1 MSSVS
6 EPDSHN
12 GAGNCLYLKDIKGY
26 KSWASKGYLN
36 LRGDALWDVVIH
48 SVDSLVADYRS
59 TPRFANRRNEL
70 ACKFLANALS
80 EEQMGHCEHLDSA
93 KDIWDTLKGIHS
105 LGQSSRTMDLLSV
118 LMQPYT
124 GDIIPFK
131 DIVNTVKIAMIDFK
145 NLSMLVR
152 SLPDQYDS
160 IVGNLASDVDVHMD
174 WNAFYPTM
182 NVELADFVARISTT
196 APKDYFK
203 SYCSRCKVHG
213 HERGWRLCPSRNDN
227 ANVSAPPS
235 DSNSNSNVAAI
246 GVDKTALMTYT
257 FPYSKAMPVFPWIID
272 SGAKVHCVGD
282 KSVISDFISEPL
294 GISVADQSRVN
305 SPGHG
310 SVTFLTS
317 YGCRITLKKVYYM
330 PGAQCGFISIDR
342 LLESMTYV
350 VGPQSNLIF
359 SIRGKSILRSRPG
372 RGFIMVAA
380 PVQPVLSSS
389 PPLMVAANRL
399 TGTCTLMEAHR
410 KLGHQSPAAIVLA
423 VKSGAITGFI
433 LKDEKSTKAP
443 HPLYRVFIDLGFVEH
458 SNHHGDIIYLTIV
471 DQHSTAKGTIVL
483 KDKSAETIIGAWT
496 FQAEAERQTGHK
508 IKRVR
513 SDNGCEFDSS
523 LIRGLF
529 EKQVIIVELTAPY
542 APEVNGQVERLNG
555 SLMGL
560 VQSMLLDSGLPM
572 RFCRML
578 SPLQLI
584 KVLLGKKPILTHL
597 QPFGSTVFVHVSKER
612 RTMLSP
618 RSIQGVYVSRHVSFV
633 DTSPRAPSVVT
644 STQDRVDAPIPVFDP
659 RPPPPEMLP
668 VTPVSPVMTPPIGAD
683 QPGGDLDV
691 VPPMDE
697 EDEDHDR
704 PRDFHD
710 AEESLDGEAEV
721 ALAPSESYAIVRTG
735 PNPGQ
740 FENVDYS
747 NILPAG
753 SRRQPQP
760 PNKILPI
767 ITAIL
772 VNVLDTPPL
781 FHDNLLYDAYCAT
794 VFAEED
800 IEIPK
805 LRLESDLAMV
815 AELRQFD
822 HHGVFQEV
830 TWHEGIW
837 VLGTIW
843 VYNIKCNA
851 NGKSIHFKAR
861 LVAQGFAQ
869 RPGIDYHDTYAPV
882 ARSSTILFLIA
893 LAAAQGLHLEQFDFD
908 CAFLNGKMSKDIYVQ
923 YPKGWNTKGGYKATT
938 ASSWVK
944 VKPLRAKSAA
954 QIKTRR
960 APNADSNGR

>member
-1 MSSVS
+1 MRSVS

-48 SVDSLVADYRS
+48 SVDSLVADYWS

-70 ACKFLANALS
+70 ACKFFANALS

-93 KDIWDTLKGIHS
+93 KDIWDTLKVIHS
-105 LGQSSRTMDLLSV
+105 LGQSSCTMDLLSV

-131 DIVNTVKIAMIDFK
+131 DIVNKVKIAMIDFK
-145 NLSMLVR
+145 NLCAPLPNWKLFAAMLVR

-182 NVELADFVARISTT
+182 NVELAKSRNRQKASLSDRIVDDSSFVACISTT

-213 HERGWRLCPSRNDN
+213 HKRGWRLCPSRNN
-227 ANVSAPPS
+227 NVNVSAPPS

-272 SGAKVHCVGD
+272 LGAKVHCIGD

-294 GISVADQSRVN
+294 GISVTNQSRVN

-330 PGAQCGFISIDR
+330 PGAQCGFISIDC

-389 PPLMVAANRL
+389 PPLMVPANCL

-443 HPLYRVFIDLGFVEH
+443 HPLYCVFIDLGFVEH

-508 IKRVR
+508 LKRVR

-542 APEVNGQVERLNG
+542 APEVNGQVEQLNG

-584 KVLLGKKPILTHL
+584 KVFLGKKPNLTHL

-618 RSIQGVYVSRHVSFV
+618 RSIQGVFIGKVYVSRHVSFV

-659 RPPPPEMLP
+659 RPPLPKMLS
-668 VTPVSPVMTPPIGAD
+668 VTPVSPVITPPIGAD

-704 PRDFHD
+704 PGDFHD

-740 FENVDYS
+740 FENVDCS

-753 SRRQPQP
+753 SCRQPQP
-760 PNKILPI
+760 PNKVLPI

-772 VNVLDTPPL
+772 VNVLDTPPF
-781 FHDNLLYDAYCAT
+781 FHDNLLYNAYCAT
-794 VFAEED
+794 VFAKED

-805 LRLESDLAMV
+805 
-815 AELRQFD
+815 
-822 HHGVFQEV
+822 
-830 TWHEGIW
+830 
-837 VLGTIW
+837 
-843 VYNIKCNA
+843 C
-851 NGKSIHFKAR
+851 
-861 LVAQGFAQ
+861 
-869 RPGIDYHDTYAPV
+869 
-882 ARSSTILFLIA
+882 
-893 LAAAQGLHLEQFDFD
+893 
-908 CAFLNGKMSKDIYVQ
+908 
-923 YPKGWNTKGGYKATT
+923 
-938 ASSWVK
+938 
-944 VKPLRAKSAA
+944 
-954 QIKTRR
+954 
-960 APNADSNGR
+960 